1 MIILLISIIICI
13 ILGAFYSG
21 SETAFISVNRM
32 KLRHQAESGDKSAVR
47 VLDLIE
53 DMDRLLATTLIGT
66 NIFVVAPSALMAL
79 LLTHLVNEPQEWMVV
94 VVLAP
99 VMLIFSEILP
109 KTFFR
114 QKADETISA
123 LEKPIALSARMFAPV
138 IIVTTFFS
146 QLLLGRRS
154 KGLQIRKSPFVSREE
169 LKYLVRESE
178 KEGVVE
184 PQERLFI
191 QSIFNLDKRK
201 IRQVMVEL
209 KQTVLLRDSAGYL
222 DVLALIKKTHFS
234 RFPVYSQDR
243 ENIIGVVNVLDVLC
257 ESKEKVNDLS
267 RYIRPPLYL
276 KADMPADQALV
287 KLQARKQPM
296 AIVRDEQGRNIG
308 MVTIEDIVEEI
319 VGEI

>member
-13 ILGAFYSG
+13 ILVAFYAG

-32 KLRHQAESGDKSAVR
+32 KLRHQAESADKSAVR

-66 NIFVVAPSALMAL
+66 NIFVVTASALFAL
-79 LLTHLVNEPQEWMVV
+79 LITHLTAEPQEWMVI

-114 QKADETISA
+114 QKADETISV

-169 LKYLVRESE
+169 LKYLIRESE

-191 QSIFNLDKRK
+191 HSIFNLDKRK
-201 IRQVMVEL
+201 IGQVMVEL
-209 KQTVLLRDSAGYL
+209 KKTVLLSNSAGYQ
-222 DVLALIKKTHFS
+222 DIRALIKKNNFS

-243 ENIIGVVNVLDVLC
+243 ENIIGVINVLDVLC
-257 ESKEKVNDLS
+257 ESKEKINDLS
-267 RYIRPPLYL
+267 SYIRPPLYL
-276 KADMPADQALV
+276 KADMPADQALI